1 MLRHTLAGKTTFL
14 GIGAIICLNLISC
27 ASPTT
32 RMGTDPEV
40 PETAKIHGAA
50 FGADSFMFAKRMKI
64 RAPNDFV
71 FYFKHCELIQRRSPK
86 AHYSQAEYGC
96 TPPF

>member
-1 MLRHTLAGKTTFL
+1 MNRPIHTKTILL
-14 GIGAIICLNLISC
+14 GFIGFFCLILGGC
-27 ASPTT
+27 ASPST
-32 RMGTDPEV
+32 RMGIDPEV
-40 PETAKIHGAA
+40 PETAKVHGNAY
-50 FGADSFMFAKRMKI
+50 GADSFMFAKRMKI
-64 RAPNDFV
+64 RSANDFV